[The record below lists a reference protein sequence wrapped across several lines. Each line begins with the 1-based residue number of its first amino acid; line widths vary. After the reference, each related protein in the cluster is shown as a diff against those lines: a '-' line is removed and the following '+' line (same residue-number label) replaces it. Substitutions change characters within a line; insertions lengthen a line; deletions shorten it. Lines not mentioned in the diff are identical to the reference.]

1 MGHYT
6 ANIGPALT
14 TVGLLLALA
23 ACSQGQSLDVS
34 VVDDA
39 SEELATA
46 TPEVAPVTFTQPSL
60 CTEILPPS
68 AVAGLAEDGIE
79 LTQGPGSSSSEPI
92 FIDDK
97 TPEERVGGI
106 SCLFSIPG
114 DEESGVYVLL
124 SVAPIDPAVRPGVI
138 ADLLDQKPNVGSA
151 PDGAVTY
158 WMWGDEVLVPALHNS
173 LYEDSWYSALL
184 QPGGRGAY
192 DRGVALVQAMRSATT
207 G

>member
-79 LTQGPGSSSSEPI
+79 LTQGPGSNSSDPI
-92 FIDDK
+92 FVDSK
-97 TPEERVGGI
+97 TPEERAGGI

-124 SVAPIDPAVRPGVI
+124 SVAPIEPAVRPEII
-138 ADLLDQKPNVGSA
+138 ADFSDQGLIEGSA

-158 WMWGDEVLVPALHNS
+158 WKWGDEIFVPAFHNS

-192 DRGVALVQAMRSATT
+192 DRSVALVQAMRSATT